1 MPGADNNFAQTDAR
15 SPPDIR
21 RMHIALER
29 VSGPN
34 PAYPTEAKPPKAPLM
49 PSVVL
54 VSHQLA
60 GHRAAYVRQFTDLF
74 EGWSW
79 DVTLVRHWA
88 GVLFDRRPVLFL
100 MIEESLIGY
109 AAAALW
115 RALLGWRTTGLL
127 FRAPD
132 ERSMRGRIKR
142 AILTLL
148 KRSATVTTISI
159 VPFDANP
166 SLAASCDGWI
176 YDPQLW
182 DIETAEP
189 PSTLLSDQVGIAAGG
204 RKVLLALGLQN
215 TIKGFD
221 LLCRTWLG
229 SETVRGDWSFVAAG
243 AVDDSLKDLAA
254 EFAGAGGQ
262 MIDRFVTDEE
272 LNSLY
277 GAADLVWC
285 VYHPSYDQ
293 ASGVFGRAFQFDV
306 PALVRSDAA
315 ISRLSDAIGAR
326 SLQTTFDPAGVVRTL
341 MDSYGT
347 PLSPPHRLSVAVMAE
362 QSQARLRRAVGLA
375 G

>member
-15 SPPDIR
+15 SPPDNS
-21 RMHIALER
+21 RMHIALEL

-34 PAYPTEAKPPKAPLM
+34 PADPTEAKPPKAPLM
-49 PSVVL
+49 TSVVL

-74 EGWSW
+74 RGWSW
-79 DVTLVRHWA
+79 DVTLVRHWSR
-88 GVLFDRRPVLFL
+88 VLFDRRPVLFL
-100 MIEESLIGY
+100 MIEESLVGY

-115 RALLGWRTTGLL
+115 RALLGRRTAGLL

-132 ERSMRGRIKR
+132 EGSLRGRVKR
-142 AILTLL
+142 AILSLL
-148 KRSATVTTISI
+148 TRSAAISTISI

-166 SLAASCDGWI
+166 SLARSCDGWI

-189 PSTLLSDQVGIAAGG
+189 PGTPLADQVANESGG

-229 SETVRGDWSFVAAG
+229 SEAVRGDWSFVAAG
-243 AVDDSLKDLAA
+243 AVDDSLKGLAA
-254 EFAGAGGQ
+254 EFSGAGGQ
-262 MIDRFVTDEE
+262 VIDRFLTDEE

-277 GAADLVWC
+277 GVADLVWC

-306 PALVRSDAA
+306 ATLVRSDAA

-326 SLQTTFDPAGVVRTL
+326 SLQTAFDPGAVVRTL
-341 MDSYGT
+341 TDAYGT
-347 PLSPPHRLSVAVMAE
+347 AASPPDRLPVALMAE
-362 QSQARLRRAVGLA
+362 QSQARLRRALDAVG
-375 G
+375 